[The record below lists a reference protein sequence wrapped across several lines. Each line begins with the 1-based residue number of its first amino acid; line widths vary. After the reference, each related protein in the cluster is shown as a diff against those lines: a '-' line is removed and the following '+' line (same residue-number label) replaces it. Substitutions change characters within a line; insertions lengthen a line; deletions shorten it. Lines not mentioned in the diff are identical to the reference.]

1 MPNHKQQSQ
10 RAITTVEPEIAG
22 CQITPTMPRDAII
35 SSEVEGTDTNMSE
48 RAQDA
53 SLEQSDVNVD
63 LGKERVTKR
72 ARMRQLRDASI
83 ADLESG
89 KPIGIYQTALSMG
102 ITRNTFYAWH
112 KDQDWQYYQGMI
124 DWAEQLIVK
133 DRLRLILFSM
143 DKEKSV
149 SYLHGYLNRVDPI
162 SSKSEQTVNVKHL
175 DTKKAT
181 TSELLDLVKAKKQG
195 KN

>member
-1 MPNHKQQSQ
+1 MPKQQSPEVLTGIGQ
-10 RAITTVEPEIAG
+10 IAPTV
-22 CQITPTMPRDAII
+22 PRDAII
-35 SSEVEGTDTNMSE
+35 SSQVEEQDESVPG
-48 RAQDA
+48 RAPDA
-53 SLEQSDVNVD
+53 NLEQVEVNID

-72 ARMRQLRDASI
+72 QRMRQLRDAAI
-83 ADLESG
+83 ADLESE
-89 KPIGIYQTALSMG
+89 KPIGLYKTALNMG

-112 KDQDWQYYQGMI
+112 KDSDWDFYKSMI
-124 DWAEQLIVK
+124 EWAEQLIVK

-162 SSKSEQTVNVKHL
+162 STKSEQTVNVKHQ
-175 DTKKAT
+175 DPKKM
-181 TSELLDLVKAKKQG
+181 SNEQLIDLVKAKKG